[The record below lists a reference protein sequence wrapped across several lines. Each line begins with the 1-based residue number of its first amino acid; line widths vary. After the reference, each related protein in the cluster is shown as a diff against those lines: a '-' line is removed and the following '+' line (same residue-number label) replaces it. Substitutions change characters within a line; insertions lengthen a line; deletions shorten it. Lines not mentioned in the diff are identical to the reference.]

1 MNPVGCGNVGDYGGC
16 LPAFGSLPERRIDDV
31 GAAPSSRSFRGLLG
45 EPVLCLP
52 RGDSGRSRPLEYV
65 GATARKGDLRPQ
77 FSRLG
82 GIFVLC
88 ANGVGPFHSG
98 ASGIA
103 FAAAACLV
111 VLNTA
116 SLLAKIWVRPVNKSW
131 SFDLL
136 TFDEAVPWFHALVAA
151 GAVTALLLSPPN
163 GWAIVSVLGVLF
175 VLCVV
180 HEVLFNI
187 VPVLY
192 LPPRATDEDHPR
204 GDDDRE

>member
-1 MNPVGCGNVGDYGGC
+1 
-16 LPAFGSLPERRIDDV
+16 
-31 GAAPSSRSFRGLLG
+31 
-45 EPVLCLP
+45 
-52 RGDSGRSRPLEYV
+52 
-65 GATARKGDLRPQ
+65 
-77 FSRLG
+77 
-82 GIFVLC
+82 
-88 ANGVGPFHSG
+88 
-98 ASGIA
+98 
-103 FAAAACLV
+103 LV

-187 VPVLY
+187 VPMLY
-192 LPPRATDEDHPR
+192 LPPRATDEDHPSR
-204 GDDDRE
+204 DDDRE

>member
-1 MNPVGCGNVGDYGGC
+1 MWVLLQVLAVSAAC
-16 LPAFGSLPERRIDDV
+16 LASLYFVYR
-31 GAAPSSRSFRGLLG
+31 AAI
-45 EPVLCLP
+45 
-52 RGDSGRSRPLEYV
+52 RGDPDLLSTSGRLHV
-65 GATARKGDLRPQ
+65 KATFALSSAGW
-77 FSRLG
+77 G

-88 ANGVGPFHSG
+88 ANGVGPFHSS